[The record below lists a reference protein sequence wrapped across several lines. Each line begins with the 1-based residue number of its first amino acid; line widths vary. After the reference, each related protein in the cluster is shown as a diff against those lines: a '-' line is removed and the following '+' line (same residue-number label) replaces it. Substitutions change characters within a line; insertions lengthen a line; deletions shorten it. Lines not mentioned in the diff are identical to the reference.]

1 MAAPGSCLLLLLILS
16 RESLLLLMITAQLK
30 RPIKQLLHIHLF
42 TNQLAGRGC
51 LSFPHE
57 VAATKFIRSQP
68 QRSGNFIELSL
79 ERKNTLRCA
88 KPSKSAVR
96 RHIGSNR

>member
-1 MAAPGSCLLLLLILS
+1 MAAPGSCLVLLILS

-30 RPIKQLLHIHLF
+30 RSIEQLLHIHLF

-57 VAATKFIRSQP
+57 VAATKFIGSQP
-68 QRSGNFIELSL
+68 QRSRNFIELSL
-79 ERKNTLRCA
+79 ERKNALRRP
-88 KPSKSAVR
+88 KSSKSAMR
-96 RHIGSNR
+96 RHIR